1 MGFLRTLLFILLG
14 YYLLSWLSK
23 LLRPWLRKYAA
34 RKADAY
40 FQRAFDHRGARQEAQ
55 RPVGE
60 VTVEKRPARNQNAK
74 QPVGEYI
81 EFEEIE

>member
-1 MGFLRTLLFILLG
+1 MGFLRTVFFILLG

-34 RKADAY
+34 RKTEAY
-40 FQRAFDHRGARQEAQ
+40 FQRAFDQRGYGQEAE
-55 RPVGE
+55 RPIGE
-60 VTVEKRPARNQNAK
+60 VTVQKRPPRTKTNK